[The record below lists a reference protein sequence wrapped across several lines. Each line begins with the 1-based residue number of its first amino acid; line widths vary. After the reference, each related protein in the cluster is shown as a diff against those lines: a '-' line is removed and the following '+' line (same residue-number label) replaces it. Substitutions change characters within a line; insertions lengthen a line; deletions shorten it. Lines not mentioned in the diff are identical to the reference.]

1 MKPVPGGAPHSEPMS
16 SHPRKLQP
24 GSVVDDSPTESSVAA
39 VLVDEVEVEVD
50 VEVEVVEVEVVEVEV
65 VEVVEVVAP
74 LPAVLP
80 PAHARRR
87 LRTRTPRRRG

>member
-39 VLVDEVEVEVD
+39 ALVDEVEVDVEVVE
-50 VEVEVVEVEVVEVEV
+50 VEVEVVEVEVVVL
-65 VEVVEVVAP
+65 VEVVAP